1 MKKENIFLLIMM
13 AVSLFIFTGTVYAA
27 GEENTCSAK
36 QLSEL
41 RQIAANIKVS
51 YLPKTEV
58 VQSEYE
64 DVEVGATSYTKR
76 YLDIKIYNMNTKLYI
91 EATNDIG
98 YEMVVTANDLASDG
112 TITFRQEP
120 LDQKVNY
127 IFYVK
132 SDKYGCE
139 TATLRTI
146 RLTLPMYN
154 AYSQLDICSE
164 IPDYYLCQEYI
175 TQKVD
180 GATFYDKV
188 DAYKEKLMDQ
198 DIYKKEEEEDN
209 TGTVNKIFAN
219 ASKFKYLIV
228 GVIVSLGVVIT
239 VVVIKR
245 KENV

>member
-1 MKKENIFLLIMM
+1 MKKENIFLMIMI

-27 GEENTCSAK
+27 EENTCSAK

-98 YEMVVTANDLASDG
+98 YEMVATAQDLASDG

-132 SDKYGCE
+132 SSEYGCE

-154 AYSQLDICSE
+154 AYSQLDICAE

-188 DAYKEKLMDQ
+188 DAYKAKLMDQ
-198 DIYKKEEEEDN
+198 DVYTKEDEDN
-209 TGTVNKIFAN
+209 TGTVNKIFAG

-228 GVIVSLGVVIT
+228 GVIVALGVVIT
-239 VVVIKR
+239 VIVIKR